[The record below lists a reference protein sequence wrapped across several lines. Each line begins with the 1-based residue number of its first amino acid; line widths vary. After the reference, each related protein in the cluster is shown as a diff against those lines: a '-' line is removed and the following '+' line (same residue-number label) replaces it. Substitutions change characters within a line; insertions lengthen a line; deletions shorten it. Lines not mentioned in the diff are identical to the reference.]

1 MRGRVLFVSKPIAPP
16 YQDGTKC
23 LVRDLALNLETVT
36 PIVMSSRGTPSFAER
51 HPGSKHVVT
60 WSVYAT
66 SGSFRP
72 GLGQNMR
79 AVWSL
84 LSGADADLWHFVFA
98 PNPKSSRMGAWLKR
112 LRGVPVVQTVASP
125 PRDFSGAD
133 ALLFGDVVVAQSHWT
148 KQHLLASF
156 GGPGSRAPRIEVIPP
171 PVPELSMP
179 SAEQRLAARRALDIP
194 EDAPLFVYP
203 GDLETSSG
211 ADAVAKLVAPIVSQ
225 LPNAVVVFTYRQKTS
240 EAPRVAERL
249 KSRLDSASVR
259 IVGDVADVLHLL
271 SSATAVLFPVDD
283 LWGKVDLPIVLL
295 EAMSLSVPV
304 IVLDEGPLTELEGV
318 VKVPSLITESLLQAS
333 LELRL
338 RLLYIV

>member
-1 MRGRVLFVSKPIAPP
+1 
-16 YQDGTKC
+16 
-23 LVRDLALNLETVT
+23 
-36 PIVMSSRGTPSFAER
+36 
-51 HPGSKHVVT
+51 
-60 WSVYAT
+60 
-66 SGSFRP
+66 
-72 GLGQNMR
+72 
-79 AVWSL
+79 
-84 LSGADADLWHFVFA
+84 
-98 PNPKSSRMGAWLKR
+98 MGAWLKR

-333 LELRL
+333 LELHTNEAHR
-338 RLLYIV
+338 RRVIEEQRSYIERRHRAKVVSAAYEAIYADLLDDRRAYSLER